1 MRNLIVATA
10 IAALAI
16 SGSLVAGDTMNR
28 AFFGTWK
35 MNADKSSFDPGPKPR
50 SQTITIERH
59 GDAFTMT
66 VDADNADGTHTHL
79 TRTAALD
86 GKEVKTE
93 GSREPNAREAF
104 TRIDDRAFQR
114 VLRVNGQVRGT
125 LRVTLANDGKSLTTT
140 AVGTNAEGKPVHNTV
155 VLEKE

>member
-10 IAALAI
+10 IAVLGI
-16 SGSLVAGDTMNR
+16 SGSLVAGDTMNP

-35 MNADKSSFDPGPKPR
+35 MKAGKSNFDPGPKPR
-50 SQTITIERH
+50 RQTIKIERH

-86 GKEVKTE
+86 GKEVKAE

-104 TRIDDRAFQR
+104 ARIDDRSFQR
-114 VLRVNGQVRGT
+114 VLSVNGQVRGT
-125 LRVTLANDGKSLTTT
+125 LRVTLADDGKSLTTT
-140 AVGTNAEGKPVHNTV
+140 AVGTNAEGTPVHNTV
-155 VLEKE
+155 VFEKE